1 MKLKRTEGSMRTCAI
16 VGRPG
21 RIMAGATSY
30 AMFSIMD
37 FMPTLAAIVGG
48 AMPTGRPIDWPRS
61 FDQRQA
67 PKGSMGQVKLSGRLA
82 TSMQRAVTNR
92 WRRSHSFRISAGV
105 GRW

>member
-48 AMPTGRPIDWPRS
+48 AMPMGRPIDARRAAEGAGPDPSTSVR
-61 FDQRQA
+61 R
-67 PKGSMGQVKLSGRLA
+67 PKGLWAK
-82 TSMQRAVTNR
+82 
-92 WRRSHSFRISAGV
+92 
-105 GRW
+105 